1 MKRSPI
7 RFSNT
12 TRWAV
17 WQLPGQ
23 VLTAVLMVELLA
35 IGLVAIDVL
44 LDHSAQSQLVLL
56 AYLTVGAI
64 AYTEISQGVEQT
76 RRRVGKPGHVDLTS
90 VWTFAAAVTLPLSL
104 ATAAVVMIY
113 LHFYAR
119 VLRPAKTPVY
129 RQVFNA
135 ATVILAVHAAGAA
148 VRYIDQLPISGLGD
162 PEFVVLVF
170 ALLAYT
176 VVNTSL
182 VVGVVAMTTPE
193 STFAQTLVRRG
204 EGVGVE
210 VATLCLGALVAAT
223 VTATGPL
230 TLLFT
235 IPPLLLLHRTVL
247 SRQLVQEARID
258 GKTGVLNSAAWHLEA
273 TQTLDRT
280 RRHSNAALLLMID
293 LDRFKA
299 INDTHGHLAGDD
311 VLSAVGQVL
320 RDQVRGADVV
330 GRFGGEEFV
339 MLMPNLDRRVG
350 AAETAAIAQR
360 VRLAIAEISIEVD
373 TPGGP
378 ITLDT
383 ITASVGGAVHPH
395 DGDVLTTLVARA
407 DKALYAAKRAGRNR
421 VRMVDSGPGPHL
433 DDPEREPR

>member
-1 MKRSPI
+1 MKRSPF
-7 RFSNT
+7 RFSDT

-35 IGLVAIDVL
+35 IGLLAIDVR
-44 LDHSAQSQLVLL
+44 LDRPAQSELVLL
-56 AYLTVGAI
+56 AYLTIAAI
-64 AYTEISQGVEQT
+64 VYTEISQGVEQT

-129 RQVFNA
+129 RQIFNA
-135 ATVILAVHAAGAA
+135 ATVILAVHAAGAS
-148 VRYIDQLPISGLGD
+148 VRYIAQLPTLRLGD
-162 PEFVVLVF
+162 PDFVVLVF
-170 ALLAYT
+170 ALLVYT

-193 STFAQTLVRRG
+193 TTFAQTLVRRG

-258 GKTGVLNSAAWHLEA
+258 NKTGVLNSAAWHLEA
-273 TQTLDRT
+273 TQTLDRA

-311 VLSAVGQVL
+311 VLSAVGQAL

-339 MLMPNLDRRVG
+339 MLMPNLDRRVS
-350 AAETAAIAQR
+350 AAETTAIAQR
-360 VRLAIAEISIEVD
+360 VRLAIAEISVEVD

-395 DGDVLTTLVARA
+395 DGEVLTTLVARA

-421 VRMVDSGPGPHL
+421 VRMVDSGPGPHV

>member
-1 MKRSPI
+1 MKRSPF
-7 RFSNT
+7 RFSDT

-35 IGLVAIDVL
+35 IGLLAIDVW
-44 LDHSAQSQLVLL
+44 LDHPDQSELVLL
-56 AYLTVGAI
+56 AYLTVAAI

-104 ATAAVVMIY
+104 ATAAVVLIY

-119 VLRPAKTPVY
+119 VLRPAKTPIY

-135 ATVILAVHAAGAA
+135 ATVILAVHAAGAS
-148 VRYIDQLPISGLGD
+148 VRHIEQLPILRLGD

-170 ALLAYT
+170 ALLVYT

-182 VVGVVAMTTPE
+182 VVGVVAMTTPDT
-193 STFAQTLVRRG
+193 TFTQMLVRRG

-210 VATLCLGALVAAT
+210 IATLCLGALVAAT
-223 VTATGPL
+223 VTATSPL
-230 TLLFT
+230 PLLFT

-258 GKTGVLNSAAWHLEA
+258 SKTGVLNSAAWHLEA
-273 TQTLDRT
+273 TQTLDRA
-280 RRHSNAALLLMID
+280 RHRSNAALLLMID

-299 INDTHGHLAGDD
+299 VNDTHGHLAGDD

-320 RDQVRGADVV
+320 RGQVRGADVV

-339 MLMPNLDRRVG
+339 MLMPNLDRRVST
-350 AAETAAIAQR
+350 AETTAIAQR
-360 VRLAIAEISIEVD
+360 VRLAIAEISVEVD

-383 ITASVGGAVHPH
+383 ITASVGGAVYPP
-395 DGDVLTTLVARA
+395 DGEVLTTLVARA